1 MLRNFFF
8 VILEF
13 ILTNI
18 LEFQVLESLINFLQ
32 ENSTFQYVF
41 EFLINK

>member
-1 MLRNFFF
+1 MLRIFF

-18 LEFQVLESLINFLQ
+18 LKFQVLESLINFLQ